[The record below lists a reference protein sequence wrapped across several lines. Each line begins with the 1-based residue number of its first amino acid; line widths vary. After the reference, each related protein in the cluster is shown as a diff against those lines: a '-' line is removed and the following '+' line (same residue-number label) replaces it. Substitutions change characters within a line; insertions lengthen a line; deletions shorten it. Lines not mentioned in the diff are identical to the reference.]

1 MGDTATCNRR
11 KLRNA
16 GRKVRPEMES
26 IGGTL
31 RLSLR
36 NNDVFSF
43 GFFRSATSPGTTKG
57 TKTTM
62 SSTRARAL
70 PSAATSVIVI
80 FSNIGNSF
88 LFSGH
93 IR

>member
-16 GRKVRPEMES
+16 GRKVRPEEEN

-36 NNDVFSF
+36 NNDVFLLDFQVDHISGNDKGNENHHVVHPGQ
-43 GFFRSATSPGTTKG
+43 GF
-57 TKTTM
+57 
-62 SSTRARAL
+62 AL
-70 PSAATSVIVI
+70 CC
-80 FSNIGNSF
+80 
-88 LFSGH
+88 H
-93 IR
+93 IRNCNIL